1 MCGFIGYIHGSQE
14 IEHNKVLGEMLNTIT
29 HRGPDDQ
36 STYIDNKVSLGFSR
50 LSILDLRSAANQP
63 LVSEGVVLVFNGEI
77 FNYREIRVELMELGF
92 EFSTTSDTEVLLK
105 GYLHFGEKIIEK
117 LRGMFA
123 FLIWDKPN
131 EKFIVARDPFGI
143 KPLYYTRLPDNTFI
157 FGSEIKSFLKHP
169 GFVKTLNKHALK
181 PFLTFQYSVL
191 DETFFEGVYRVQPG
205 TYMVMEKEED
215 YQTVTYFSPEFKEQQ
230 KSYEEYIKD
239 IKEAI
244 TESVEVHQVSDVPV
258 GSFLSGGI
266 DSSYITSLLKPQK
279 AFTIGFKEYEEMF
292 DETKHAVDLAGQLGV
307 EIKRRYVSA
316 QESFDVFP
324 MIQWHMD
331 EPHSDPSI
339 IPLYF
344 LNEMAS
350 KEVTVILSGEGA
362 DELFGGYEWYQPS
375 QKLNN
380 YRKLPNLVQHSAA
393 RFSNILPASNSFR
406 KFFQK
411 AVQPIEERFIGHA
424 LVWSEKDALAILK
437 EGYQSG
443 PSVQEVVNPYY
454 SKMNYQSETDKM
466 QALDLKLWLPRA
478 ILLKAD
484 KMSMAHSIELR
495 VPFLDKRVFETAKQL
510 PENMRVDYG
519 KSKVALRD
527 AAISNL
533 PEDWAKRKKLGF
545 PVPIRHWMR
554 EEKFYEKIKSTF
566 QQDYVQEFFDQ
577 PKLFDYLERH
587 YKNKE
592 NYARY
597 IWTVYSF
604 CVWYEQYFLTDEM
617 SKEAL
622 EIKILTGEYSV
633 PQ

>member
-1 MCGFIGYIHGSQE
+1 MCGFIGCIHGSQE
-14 IEHNKVLGEMLNTIT
+14 MKNEKILKEMLGTIT

-36 STYIDNKVSLGFSR
+36 STYIDDKVSLGFSR
-50 LSILDLRSAANQP
+50 LSVLDLRSAANQP
-63 LVSEGVVLVFNGEI
+63 LVDEGVILVFNGEI
-77 FNYREIRVELMELGF
+77 YNYRDIRAELMELGF
-92 EFSTTSDTEVLLK
+92 KFSTTSDTEVLLK

-143 KPLYYTRLPDNTFI
+143 KPLYYTKLLDESYL

-169 GFVKTLNKHALK
+169 GFVKELNKRALK
-181 PFLTFQYSVL
+181 PYLTFQYSVL
-191 DETFFEGVYRVQPG
+191 DETFFKGVYRVHPG
-205 TYMVMEKEED
+205 TYMVREKDED
-215 YQTVTYFSPEFKEQQ
+215 FRTVPYFSREFKEQK
-230 KSYEEYIKD
+230 KSYAEYIRD
-239 IKEAI
+239 IQEAVA
-244 TESVEVHQVSDVPV
+244 ESVEVHRVSDVPV

-292 DETKHAVDLAGQLGV
+292 DETKLAIDLAGQLDV
-307 EIKRRYVSA
+307 EIKQRYVSA

-324 MIQWHMD
+324 AIQWHMD

-375 QKLNN
+375 KKLKQ
-380 YRKLPNLVQHSAA
+380 YRKLPKAIQHSAA
-393 RFSNILPASNSFR
+393 QFSNVLPPANPFR

-411 AVQPIEERFIGHA
+411 AIQPIEERFIGHA
-424 LVWSEKDALAILK
+424 MVWSEKDALGILK
-437 EGYQSG
+437 EGYQIG

-454 SKMNYQSETDKM
+454 LNMDYHSETDKM
-466 QALDLKLWLPRA
+466 QTLDLELWLPRA

-495 VPFLDKRVFETAKQL
+495 VPFLDKKVFETAKQL

-527 AAISNL
+527 AAIRNL

-545 PVPIRHWMR
+545 PVPIRHWIR
-554 EEKFYEKIKSTF
+554 EEKYYKKIQSTF
-566 QQDYVQEFFDQ
+566 QQGYVKEFFDQ
-577 PKLFDYLERH
+577 PKLLGYLEQH
-587 YKNKE
+587 YQNEE

-597 IWTVYSF
+597 IWTIYSF
-604 CVWYEQYFLTDEM
+604 CVWYEQYFLKDENVT
-617 SKEAL
+617 EVF
-622 EIKILTGEYSV
+622 EITAQEREYLISL
-633 PQ
+633 

>member
-1 MCGFIGYIHGSQE
+1 MCGFIGYIPGSQG
-14 IEHNKVLGEMLNTIT
+14 INHDTVLGDMLNTIV
-29 HRGPDDQ
+29 HRGPDNQ
-36 STYIDNKVSLGFSR
+36 SVYIDNQVGLGFSR

-63 LVSEGVVLVFNGEI
+63 LEADEVVLVFNGEI
-77 FNYREIRVELMELGF
+77 YNYREIRAELVELGF

-105 GYLHFGEKIIEK
+105 GYLHFGEKIIDK

-123 FLIWDKPN
+123 FLIWDKPKG
-131 EKFIVARDPFGI
+131 KFIAARDPFGI
-143 KPLYYTRLPDNTFI
+143 KPLYYTHIPDGSFI
-157 FGSEIKSFLKHP
+157 FGSEIKSFTKHP
-169 GFVKTLNKHALK
+169 GFVKTLNKRALK
-181 PFLTFQYSVL
+181 PYLTFQYSVL
-191 DETFFEGVYRVQPG
+191 EETFFEGVYRVQPG
-205 TYMVMEKEED
+205 TYLVMEKGED
-215 YQTVTYFSPEFKEQQ
+215 IRTVAYFSREFKEQQ
-230 KSYEEYIKD
+230 KSYTEYIEE
-239 IKEAI
+239 IQEAVA
-244 TESVEVHQVSDVPV
+244 ESVDVHRVSDVPV

-279 AFTIGFKEYEEMF
+279 SFTVGFEDYEDMF
-292 DETKHAVDLAGQLGV
+292 DETKLAVDLAGQLGV
-307 EIKRRYVSA
+307 EIEQRYVSA

-324 MIQWHMD
+324 EIQWHMD

-375 QKLNN
+375 KKLNS
-380 YRKLPNLVQHSAA
+380 YRRLPKAVQHTAA
-393 RFSNILPASNSFR
+393 QLSNILPQSNQFR

-424 LVWSEKDALAILK
+424 LVWSEKDALGILK
-437 EGYQSG
+437 KEYQAG
-443 PSVQEVVNPYY
+443 PSVQEVVDPYY
-454 SKMNYQSETDKM
+454 SKMNYQNETDKM
-466 QALDLKLWLPRA
+466 QALDLELWLPRA

-495 VPFLDKRVFETAKQL
+495 VPFLDKKVFEAAKQL

-527 AAISNL
+527 AALNNL

-554 EEKFYEKIKSTF
+554 EEKYYKKIQSTF
-566 QQDYVQEFFDQ
+566 QQEYVQEFFDQ
-577 PKLFDYLERH
+577 PKLLEYLERH
-587 YKNKE
+587 YKNEE
-592 NYARY
+592 NHARY
-597 IWTVYSF
+597 IWTIYSF
-604 CVWYEQYFLTDEM
+604 CVWYEQYFLNDENVQ
-617 SKEAL
+617 EAS
-622 EIKILTGEYSV
+622 EAVAPANEYSMS
-633 PQ
+633 

>member
-1 MCGFIGYIHGSQE
+1 MCGFIGYIPGRQPVN
-14 IEHNKVLGEMLNTIT
+14 HNYVMKEMLSTIL
-29 HRGPDDQ
+29 HRGPDNQDI
-36 STYIDNKVSLGFSR
+36 YLDDKVKLGFAR
-50 LSILDLRSAANQP
+50 LSVLDLSDAANQP
-63 LVSEGVVLVFNGEI
+63 LIDSEVVLVFNGEI
-77 FNYREIRVELMELGF
+77 YNYREIRDELLEHGYV
-92 EFSTTSDTEVLLK
+92 FSTSSDSEVLLK
-105 GYLHFGEKIIEK
+105 GYLHYGEAIINK

-123 FLIWDKPN
+123 FLIWDKPQN
-131 EKFIVARDPFGI
+131 KYILARDPFGI
-143 KPLYYTRLPDNTFI
+143 KPLYYTKTSDGTFI

-169 GFVKTLNKHALK
+169 NFQKKINKNALK
-181 PFLTFQYSVL
+181 PYLTFQYSVL
-191 DETFFEGVYRVQPG
+191 EETFFQGVYRVEPG
-205 TYMVMEKEED
+205 TYMTIQED
-215 YQTVTYFSPEFKEQQ
+215 SEIKVHKYFDKSFKVQ
-230 KSYEEYIKD
+230 KKDFSDYIQD
-239 IKEAI
+239 IQ
-244 TESVEVHQVSDVPV
+244 ESVKDSVEAHRASDVKV

-266 DSSYITSLLKPQK
+266 DSSYITSLLRPQK
-279 AFTIGFKEYEEMF
+279 SFTVGFKDYEEMF
-292 DETKHAVDLAGQLGV
+292 DETELAVDLAGQLGV
-307 EIKRRYVSA
+307 EIEQRYVSA

-324 MIQWHMD
+324 TIQWHMD

-350 KEVTVILSGEGA
+350 KDVTVILSGEGA

-375 QKLNN
+375 KKLNA
-380 YRKLPNLVQHSAA
+380 YRRLPKAIQQTAA
-393 RFSNILPASNSFR
+393 QFSNVLPQSNPFR

-424 LVWSEKDALAILK
+424 LVWSEKDALDLLK
-437 EGYQSG
+437 EEYRNG

-454 SKMNYQSETDKM
+454 SKMNYQTETDKM
-466 QALDLKLWLPRA
+466 QALDLELWLPRA

-495 VPFLDKRVFETAKQL
+495 VPFLDKKVFKTAKQL

-554 EEKFYEKIKSTF
+554 EEVFYKKIQSTF
-566 QQDYVQEFFDQ
+566 QQGYVQEFFDQ
-577 PKLFDYLERH
+577 PKLLAYLEQH
-587 YKNKE
+587 YKNEE

-604 CVWYEQYFLTDEM
+604 CVWYEQYFLNDDN
-617 SKEAL
+617 SVL
-622 EIKILTGEYSV
+622 ETIATAEKYLL